1 LHLFGVGVCAGGSGA
16 RLGGFRAAVGE
27 RSLGGFGVGV
37 GVAVLLRGRERV
49 AVGQPRHERFAV
61 RDARLGRWRA
71 AKKRGMPETAAA
83 QHTCLA
89 SARRTNKKK
98 KTTITRMRT
107 HSQKERKKND
117 VLF

>member
-49 AVGQPRHERFAV
+49 AVGEPRHERFAV

-71 AKKRGMPETAAA
+71 AKKGEETEAAAA
-83 QHTCLA
+83 QHACIAL
-89 SARRTNKKK
+89 ARRTIEKDN
-98 KTTITRMRT
+98 
-107 HSQKERKKND
+107 
-117 VLF
+117 